1 MEDKMIYV
9 APLVISLGRYFLFAG
24 IPFLIFYILFP
35 KLFLH
40 NKIQASSAKRKDF
53 WREVLH
59 SVQSSFIFVGV
70 ALLILE
76 TPLAAYTQFYT
87 TAVYP
92 SWWVPVSVVL
102 ALILHDT
109 YFYWMHR
116 TLHHPS
122 LYKKFHLVHH
132 QSVNPSPWASYSF
145 HAVEAVLEALIV
157 PLTLFLIPINAW
169 GLLAFTMTSFII
181 NVYGH
186 LGYEIAPKWVRNS
199 VLFKVF
205 NTSVHHNLHH
215 SKFQGNYGLYF
226 RFWDRVMGTEFVDY
240 EQVYDQVQEQRFG
253 KEGVEEY
260 EEGGISSVAS
270 P

>member
-9 APLVISLGRYFLFAG
+9 APLVISLSRYFLLAG
-24 IPFLIFYILFP
+24 IPFLIFYVLFP
-35 KLFLH
+35 KLFGSS
-40 NKIQASSAKRKDF
+40 KIQATSAKRKDF
-53 WREVLH
+53 LREILH
-59 SVQSSFIFVGV
+59 SFQTSFILVAV
-70 ALLILE
+70 ALLVLE
-76 TPLAAYTQFYT
+76 TPLVQYTQFYRGD
-87 TAVYP
+87 AYP

-132 QSVNPSPWASYSF
+132 QSTNPSPWASYSF
-145 HAVEAVLEALIV
+145 HAGEAVLEAMIAPLI
-157 PLTLFLIPINAW
+157 LFLIPFNAW
-169 GLLAFTMTSFII
+169 ALLAFTMTSFMI

-186 LGYEIAPKWVRNS
+186 LGYEIAPKWLRTS
-199 VLFKVF
+199 PLFKVI

-226 RFWDRVMGTEFVDY
+226 RFWDKLMGTEFVDY
-240 EQVYDQVQEQRFG
+240 EQVYDQLQEQRFG
-253 KEGVEEY
+253 KEGLESL
-260 EEGGISSVAS
+260 EEGMWPPVSQH
-270 P
+270 